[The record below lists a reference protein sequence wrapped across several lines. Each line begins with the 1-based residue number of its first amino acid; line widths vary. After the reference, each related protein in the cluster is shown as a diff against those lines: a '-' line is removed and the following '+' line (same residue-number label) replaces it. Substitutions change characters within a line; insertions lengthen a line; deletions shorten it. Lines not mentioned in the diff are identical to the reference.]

1 MVDSVGKRLR
11 QARLRQAI
19 TVDQAA
25 HETKVRADRIADLEN
40 DDYTNFP
47 NMTYAKGFLVIYA
60 RFLGVDV
67 TDFLGGWENASPV
80 SMEDYQYLNNA
91 PERRP
96 SVERSPQEKPVWPLL
111 LVVALVIAAA
121 TCAYFVLTLKRLGAT
136 VETTHRAEPSTPIEV
151 LATPVPRAAPL
162 SPAARSSA
170 APQMTAPAPAATGAP
185 MAVAATPPPS
195 GAIKQITL
203 RPLKKTWVKVFRD
216 VPNSTPVF
224 EDWLYPDA
232 RALTFSGTKF
242 WIEVA
247 DPKSIEVSQDGVAVP
262 ASDKGYAIQ

>member
-67 TDFLGGWENASPV
+67 SEFLGGWENASPV

-96 SVERSPQEKPVWPLL
+96 SVERRPDEKPVWPLL
-111 LVVALVIAAA
+111 LVIALVIGAA

-136 VETTHRAEPSTPIEV
+136 VETTPRSGSTGPIEV
-151 LATPVPRAAPL
+151 LASPVPRS
-162 SPAARSSA
+162 SPATVPPSPSS
-170 APQMTAPAPAATGAP
+170 PVQQV
-185 MAVAATPPPS
+185 AVAGES
-195 GAIKQITL
+195 
-203 RPLKKTWVKVFRD
+203 
-216 VPNSTPVF
+216 S
-224 EDWLYPDA
+224 
-232 RALTFSGTKF
+232 
-242 WIEVA
+242 
-247 DPKSIEVSQDGVAVP
+247 P
-262 ASDKGYAIQ
+262 A